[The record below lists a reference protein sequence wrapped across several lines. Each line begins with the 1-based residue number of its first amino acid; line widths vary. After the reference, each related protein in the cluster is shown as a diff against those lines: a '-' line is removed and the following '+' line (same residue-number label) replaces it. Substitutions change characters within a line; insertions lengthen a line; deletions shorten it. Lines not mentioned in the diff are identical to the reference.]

1 MRQIELPKPAVDYR
15 NFKLSKIND
24 PEFSHVKLL
33 IGWPIYLLL
42 YFLTENFIPE
52 ERLHVVHSA
61 VDDII
66 PFDERFL
73 ILYCFWFFL
82 LVFSLLYFFLYDT
95 QKFREL
101 QTFIMITQVIA
112 MATYIIYPTVLLLR
126 PAVMPNEGFLCKL
139 MKFIYAFD
147 TPTGVCPSLHVAYS
161 MGIASV
167 WGKYKDGALSWR
179 IFVIAVAIMISISVL
194 FVKQHSFIDVLA
206 AIPVGLIAEH
216 IVYGKLHAMRRQ
228 KIEDILSG
236 QGKDVV

>member
-1 MRQIELPKPAVDYR
+1 MRKIELPKPVVDYR
-15 NFKLSKIND
+15 KFKFSEIND

-33 IGWPIYLLL
+33 IGWPIYLAF

-61 VDDII
+61 VDDMI

-73 ILYCFWFFL
+73 VFYCFWFVL
-82 LVFSLLYFFLYDT
+82 LLFSLLYFFLYDT

-112 MATYIIYPTVLLLR
+112 MATYIIYPTVQHLR
-126 PAVMPNEGFLCKL
+126 PAVMPNNGFLCNL

-167 WGKYKDGALSWR
+167 WSKYKEGALSWR
-179 IFVIAVAIMISISVL
+179 IFVVVVTIMISISVL
-194 FVKQHSFIDVLA
+194 FVKQHSFTDVLA
-206 AIPVGLIAEH
+206 AIPVGFIAEY
-216 IVYGKLHAMRRQ
+216 IVYGNLHAERRK
-228 KIEDILSG
+228 KIEEMLSE
-236 QGKDVV
+236 